1 MKTTLMIVALMSVA
15 LVGCGKKSSKSGG
28 GTFQSYASTT
38 SDGQFTA
45 EGGNLYF
52 NSGARYIVS
61 KQVPSQQVGQT
72 LDYIYRLLISNPNS
86 VLRARV
92 VGRCGLGMGYPGQ
105 QPYPGGQYPGGQY
118 PGGQYPG
125 GQYPGY
131 PNQQSQVC
139 GPDSQI
145 SIESVQLI

>member
-105 QPYPGGQYPGGQY
+105 TYPGQQPYPGQT
-118 PGGQYPG
+118 
-125 GQYPGY
+125 Y
-131 PNQQSQVC
+131 PNQQGQVC